1 MTGKKIKMPSS
12 FTVLM
17 MITVVMAVMT
27 WIVPPGTY
35 KTHQISTSAGTKE
48 TVIKGTY
55 QSVKTQISSAQQA
68 YNQAKIA
75 VDKDSHSE
83 EKKAQL
89 EAASKQLKVVKA
101 LKKPQGIWD
110 ILMAPFLGTQAV
122 VDIIVVVLFV
132 GGLFAVENEVGAIK
146 TGFKVLVK
154 KMQGREKWLIPLL
167 ITIFAICGSS
177 YGSQEETVVYYI
189 FLVPLMVA
197 AGYNALTTVMMV
209 IVGTTVG
216 IAASTVNPFSAM
228 IAAELAGGKVGDGML
243 LRAIML
249 VLGIV
254 VASVYVM
261 RYAEKI
267 KAGEYKED
275 SVNDS
280 SLEYNKPDNS
290 DAVLDTKKKATLIIF
305 ALVVLFTV
313 LAYIPWDTFTVG
325 GKPITIF
332 VDAFN
337 WLYNIPFIG
346 KVIGEITPFGWWW
359 FNELGVLYFTAA
371 IIIGLVIYRMN
382 ETIFVNLML
391 KGAADVLP
399 VCLIIG
405 IARGIT
411 VVMNDGNITHT
422 ILYTGEQMLT
432 NLPDGIVK
440 SLFGG
445 VLYLVYLP
453 LAFLVPSTS
462 GLASMSMPIFGELAN
477 LVGVERGI
485 AVAAFVSASGL
496 MQMFAPTVGALM
508 AALVITKTSYSVYI
522 KRTWKL
528 FILLAI
534 MYITVITVASVSGF
548 SL

>member
-1 MTGKKIKMPSS
+1 MAKKTFKMPSS

-17 MITVVMAVMT
+17 IITVIMAVMT
-27 WIVPPGTY
+27 WIIPPGTY
-35 KTHQISTSAGTKE
+35 STREISTSAGTKE
-48 TVIKGTY
+48 TVVRGTY
-55 QSVKTQISSAQQA
+55 QSVQSQISSAQQA
-68 YNQAKIA
+68 YDKAKILA
-75 VDKDSHSE
+75 DNNNSTEAQQTLKAATAKLE
-83 EKKAQL
+83 E
-89 EAASKQLKVVKA
+89 VKA
-101 LKKPQGIWD
+101 LKDPQGIWD

-197 AGYNALTTVMMV
+197 AGYNALTTVMTV

-243 LRAIML
+243 LRTIML
-249 VLGIV
+249 ILGIII
-254 VASVYVM
+254 ASAYIM
-261 RYAEKI
+261 RYAEKV
-267 KAGEYKED
+267 KAGEYQED
-275 SVNDS
+275 SINDKN
-280 SLEYNKPDNS
+280 LEYNHIDNS
-290 DAVLDTKKKATLIIF
+290 DAVLDGKKKATLIIF
-305 ALVVLFTV
+305 GLVVLFTI
-313 LAYIPWDTFTVG
+313 LAYIPWDTFVVG
-325 GKPITIF
+325 GKPITFF
-332 VDAFN
+332 VDAFD
-337 WLYNIPFIG
+337 WLYNLPVIG
-346 KVIGEITPFGWWW
+346 KVIGKITPFGWWW
-359 FNELGVLYFTAA
+359 FNELGVLYFAA
-371 IIIGLVIYRMN
+371 ALIIGFGIYRMN
-382 ETIFVNLML
+382 ETTFVNLML

-411 VVMNDGNITHT
+411 VIMNDGNITHT
-422 ILYTGEQMLT
+422 ILYAGEQALST
-432 NLPDGIVK
+432 LPDGVVH
-440 SLFGG
+440 SLLGG
-445 VLYLVYLP
+445 ALYLIYLP

-477 LVGVERGI
+477 LVGVDRSI
-485 AVAAFVSASGL
+485 TVASFVSASGL
-496 MQMFAPTVGALM
+496 IQMLAPTVGALM
-508 AALVITKTSYSVYI
+508 AAIVITKTSYSVYL
-522 KRTWKL
+522 KRIWKL
-528 FILLAI
+528 FILLSI
-534 MYITVITVASVSGF
+534 MQISVITIASMTGF